1 MLQRTSSQKPL
12 EKENRYFDLD
22 YLRLI
27 LEQHRSG
34 REDNGRLSLGILGI
48 QLRNDLF
55 ARRGRRQ
62 AVAEP
67 WSNLS

>member
-12 EKENRYFDLD
+12 EKENRYFDPD

-55 ARRGRRQ
+55 A
-62 AVAEP
+62 
-67 WSNLS
+67 